1 MSQRDITAH
10 FVSEVCYNVGTEL
23 TLQPITDERLYATA
37 LPAQRMELMCLLRHK
52 AFGEVIGSVHFDV
65 WVFNLLA

>member
-1 MSQRDITAH
+1 MGIPTICHNEVRDITAH

-23 TLQPITDERLYATA
+23 ILQTITDERLYATA

-52 AFGEVIGSVHFDV
+52 ASLGK
-65 WVFNLLA
+65 